1 MSVSRG
7 TPGGPGGMLRA
18 HRIEAGLT
26 QERLADMSGL
36 SVRTIS
42 DIECGRTARPRRSS
56 VAVLEAALSG
66 AKLDSGPGP
75 ATSSVVPRQLP
86 QAVRGFVGRQRELAA
101 LTKLV
106 RGPDGVVYTIAGTAG
121 VGKTA
126 LALRWA
132 RDVAGGFPDGQL
144 FVNLRG
150 YDPDR
155 PVPAP
160 DALAGF
166 LRALGV
172 PGRDVPAGTDERAA
186 LYRSMLATRRILV
199 VLDNACSAEQVRPL
213 LAAAPGCLT
222 LVTSRDALVGLI
234 ARDGAIRVNLDR
246 LPLPDAV
253 SLLRILIGMRAD
265 ADPASAE
272 AIAVQC
278 SQLPLALRVAAE
290 LAARTVMP
298 LADLVG
304 ELADE
309 QRRLDLLDAGG
320 DPAAGVRAVFSWS
333 YRLLDP
339 GAARAFRLL
348 GLHPGKDLDRYAV
361 AALTGTAVE
370 QASRVLDRLARAHL
384 VELTGLGR
392 TGMHDLLRGYARGL
406 AATEDTEDER
416 RAALTRLFDH
426 YLHTAA
432 SAMDAL
438 FPAERHRRP
447 QVAAAASP
455 APSVIEPGAARAWLD
470 AERPDLT
477 AAIVHMAAYG
487 WPGHLIRLAAVLLRY
502 LEAGGHYPELR
513 TIHGHARRT
522 ARDTGERVAEAG
534 ALYGLAMADLH
545 QGRYRQA
552 VDLMQQALA
561 LCREARDQIGQARAL
576 SNLGIARIQLGH
588 YHSASVN
595 LRQALAVYREVGDLF
610 GEARA
615 INNLGLVELRQGQ
628 YQQAVE
634 HLNQALALHQQV
646 GDQANETV
654 CLANLGVVDLRRGRY
669 QQAGR
674 YLKRALAL
682 SQEIGNPINT
692 AYSLTNLGA
701 VDLRQGRYRQAESR
715 LRQALILSREFG
727 ERSSEAEARNGL
739 GEVLL
744 AAGRPG
750 DARAEHATALSLA
763 SQIGEVY
770 EQAHAHSGLAAS
782 HYATG
787 ESGRAVCHWQEA
799 LMLYA
804 RLGCPEADSVRARMA
819 AADRGVVLEAG
830 DLRPADL
837 VCVTNMAAREFKGTS
852 VHNVGH
858 AFCCCTVAGRARS
871 AFFPG
876 ADEAAGP
883 AGPGVFRDG

>member
-1 MSVSRG
+1 
-7 TPGGPGGMLRA
+7 
-18 HRIEAGLT
+18 
-26 QERLADMSGL
+26 
-36 SVRTIS
+36 
-42 DIECGRTARPRRSS
+42 
-56 VAVLEAALSG
+56 
-66 AKLDSGPGP
+66 
-75 ATSSVVPRQLP
+75 
-86 QAVRGFVGRQRELAA
+86 
-101 LTKLV
+101 
-106 RGPDGVVYTIAGTAG
+106 VYTIAGTAG

-132 RDVAGGFPDGQL
+132 HDVAGDFPDGQL

-150 YDPDR
+150 YDPGR

-172 PGRDVPAGTDERAA
+172 PGRDVPPGTDERAA
-186 LYRSMLATRRILV
+186 LYRSLLATRRMLV
-199 VLDNACSAEQVRPL
+199 VLDNAGSAEQVRPL
-213 LAAAPGCLT
+213 LPAAPGCGT
-222 LVTSRDALVGLI
+222 MVTSRDALAGLI
-234 ARDGAIRVNLDR
+234 ALDGAIRVDLNL

-253 SLLRILIGMRAD
+253 SLLRILIGVRAD
-265 ADPASAE
+265 ADLASAE
-272 AIAVQC
+272 AMAVQC
-278 SQLPLALRVAAE
+278 SRLPLALRVAAE
-290 LAARTVMP
+290 LAAARTVMP
-298 LADLVG
+298 LADVVG

-320 DPAAGVRAVFSWS
+320 DPSAGVRAVFSWS

-348 GLHPGKDLDRYAV
+348 GLHPGQDLDRYAV

-370 QASRVLDRLARAHL
+370 QASSVLDRLARAHL
-384 VELTGLGR
+384 VEPTGLGR
-392 TGMHDLLRGYARGL
+392 AGIHDLLHEYARGL

-432 SAMDAL
+432 RAMDAL

-447 QVAAAASP
+447 EVAAAASP
-455 APSVIEPGAARAWLD
+455 APPVTEPGAARAWLD
-470 AERPDLT
+470 AERAVLT
-477 AAIVHMAAYG
+477 AAVVHMAAYG
-487 WPGHLIRLAAVLLRY
+487 WPGHLRRLAAVLLRY
-502 LEAGGHYPELR
+502 LEAGGHYSELR

-522 ARDTGERVAEAG
+522 AHDTGERAAEAE
-534 ALYGLAMADLH
+534 ALFGLTMADLH

-552 VDLMQQALA
+552 VELMGQALA
-561 LCREARDQIGQARAL
+561 LCREARDQVGQARAL
-576 SNLGIARIQLGH
+576 SNLGIARIQLGR
-588 YHSASVN
+588 YHLAAVN
-595 LRQALAVYREVGDLF
+595 LRQALAVYRQVGDLF

-615 INNLGLVELRQGQ
+615 MNNLGLIELRQGR
-628 YQQAVE
+628 YQQAAD

-654 CLANLGVVDLRRGRY
+654 CLANLGIVDLRRGRY
-669 QQAGR
+669 QQAAS

-682 SQEIGNPINT
+682 SQEIGKPISK

-715 LRQALILSREFG
+715 LRQALNLSREFG
-727 ERSSEAEARNGL
+727 EGSSEAETRNGL

-763 SQIGEVY
+763 SQIGEIY
-770 EQAHAHSGLAAS
+770 EQARAHNGLAAS

-787 ESGRAVCHWQEA
+787 ESGRAACHWQEA
-799 LMLYA
+799 LVLYT
-804 RLGCPEADSVRARMA
+804 RLGCPEADGVRARMA
-819 AADRGVVLEAG
+819 AADRGA
-830 DLRPADL
+830 L
-837 VCVTNMAAREFKGTS
+837 VE
-852 VHNVGH
+852 
-858 AFCCCTVAGRARS
+858 
-871 AFFPG
+871 
-876 ADEAAGP
+876 DW
-883 AGPGVFRDG
+883 